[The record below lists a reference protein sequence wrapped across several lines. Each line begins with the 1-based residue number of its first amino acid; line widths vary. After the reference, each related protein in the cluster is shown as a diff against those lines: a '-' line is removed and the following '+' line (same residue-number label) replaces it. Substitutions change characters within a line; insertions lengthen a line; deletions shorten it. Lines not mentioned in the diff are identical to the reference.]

1 MTQQTQRLP
10 LQKADSMAAG
20 QGASSL
26 QDGDTGVTRGAEP
39 SPGAGFHTRG
49 HNGPL

>member
-1 MTQQTQRLP
+1 MS

-20 QGASSL
+20 QGASFM
-26 QDGDTGVTRGAEP
+26 QDGDMGVTRGAEP
-39 SPGAGFHTRG
+39 SLGAGFHTRR